1 MNERA
6 QQFFNDI
13 TDQRWARLIKEL
25 TSYTNKISR
34 GLRWRTKNAEELP
47 GGETTKSIVSK
58 ALAMVL
64 SGKRNW
70 DTQKDPDLKKYLQS
84 VIKSLLN
91 HLVCS
96 KENTMFTVIPEIVVD
111 SQLEWEPDLTKC
123 THDTQWLAR
132 QPRSPEEELIE
143 KEIEEHE
150 NQALDLLKEACAE
163 DKILSQ
169 VLQVMIDG
177 CDNPAEIAQTTGIS
191 VKEVY
196 NATKRLDR
204 KVAIVS
210 KQTKIMTS

>member
-1 MNERA
+1 MNEQA

-13 TDQRWARLIKEL
+13 TDQEWARLIKEL
-25 TSYTNKISR
+25 TFYTSKISQR
-34 GLRWRTKNAEELP
+34 LRWRTKNVENLP
-47 GGETTKSIVSK
+47 GGETTTSIVSK

-70 DTQKDPDLKKYLQS
+70 DPQKDPDLKKYLQS

-91 HLVCS
+91 HLVTS
-96 KENTMFTVIPEIVVD
+96 KENTMFSVIPEIAAD
-111 SQLEWEPDLTKC
+111 SELEWEPDLTKC
-123 THDTQWLAR
+123 TQDNQWLAR

-143 KEIEEHE
+143 KEIEKQE
-150 NQALDLLKEACAE
+150 NQALDLLKKACTE

-169 VLQVMIDG
+169 VLQAMIDG
-177 CDNPAEIAQTTGIS
+177 CENPAEIAQTTGLSI
-191 VKEVY
+191 KEVY

-210 KQTKIMTS
+210 EQTKIMTS